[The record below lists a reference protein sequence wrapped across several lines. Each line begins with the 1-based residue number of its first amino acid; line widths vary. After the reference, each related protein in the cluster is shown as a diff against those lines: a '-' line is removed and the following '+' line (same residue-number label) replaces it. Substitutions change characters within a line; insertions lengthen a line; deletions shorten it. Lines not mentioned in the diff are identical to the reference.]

1 VSKPLFHDYKALSVC
16 PLDVVFMRN
25 KTFSRRLISHS
36 FINEH
41 TKRRHRQF
49 IKLST
54 RENHFICA
62 INYRRQSKSSTYL
75 IAESSSFFESCQQCK
90 ISNQPFHC
98 WSSCLLKLIFWSE
111 GRLNDQT
118 SSMTLNFQQISDLY
132 LMNNNIIL
140 GKRMREATNAKCTAM
155 PLSKH
160 LSICTTPKMRW
171 KRTRIGKRTTEKCA
185 VNESSMHSQSFVYTP
200 NTNCILVRFV

>member
-1 VSKPLFHDYKALSVC
+1 MPLKLCRFC
-16 PLDVVFMRN
+16 PLDVVFM
-25 KTFSRRLISHS
+25 KTKHSRCLILHS

-41 TKRRHRQF
+41 IKPRHEQF

-54 RENHFICA
+54 RENHFTCA
-62 INYRRQSKSSTYL
+62 INYRHQSKNFHL
-75 IAESSSFFESCQQCK
+75 PNLPESSIFFESCQQSEFEINLYIVVK
-90 ISNQPFHC
+90 
-98 WSSCLLKLIFWSE
+98 CLMVFLPPVTNFSVSVKK

-140 GKRMREATNAKCTAM
+140 GIKREATNAECTAV
-155 PLSKH
+155 PLNKH

-171 KRTRIGKRTTEKCA
+171 KRMRTEKTTKSA
-185 VNESSMHSQSFVYTP
+185 E
-200 NTNCILVRFV
+200 